1 MSEADKTISEAMAAL
16 DRMTVDDLEHVDT
29 ETLRRL
35 EALTYHWSEVTAS
48 VILRRVDDV
57 MPETE

>member
-1 MSEADKTISEAMAAL
+1 MSDADKTIADAMAAL
-16 DRMTVDDLEHVDT
+16 DDLTVDDLKHIDT

-48 VILRRVDDV
+48 VIQHRVQDIAPD
-57 MPETE
+57 PE